1 MSINNE
7 SVTIRATIA
16 FPNLEREDAMAGK
29 YTVQL
34 ANLSDAAVKKLEEL
48 GVKVAYKDGDKYERG
63 NYITCKSKFPII
75 PKDVDG
81 NSFEGMTER
90 VGYGTI
96 VRAAVKP
103 VEWTMGGRSGVSPR
117 IAFMVIDKL
126 VEPETSSNSPDLD
139 DAL

>member
-1 MSINNE
+1 MVNNE

-16 FPNLEREDAMAGK
+16 FPNLEREDSMASK

-34 ANLSDAAVKKLEEL
+34 ANLSDAAVEKLEEL
-48 GVKVAYKDGDKYERG
+48 GIKVSYKDGDKYERG
-63 NYITCKSKFPII
+63 NFITCKSKFPII

-90 VGYGTI
+90 VGYGSV
-96 VRAAVKP
+96 VRAALKP
-103 VEWTMGGRSGVSPR
+103 VEWKMGGRSGVSPR
-117 IAFMVIDKL
+117 LQFMVIDRL
-126 VEPETSSNSPDLD
+126 VEPEEGTGAPSLD

>member
-1 MSINNE
+1 MLSNE
-7 SVTIRATIA
+7 SVTIRGTVA
-16 FPNLEREDAMAGK
+16 FPNLEREDSMAGK

-34 ANLSDAAVKKLEEL
+34 ANLSDAAVEKLEEL
-48 GVKVAYKDGDKYERG
+48 GIKVSFKDGDKYERG
-63 NYITCKSKFPII
+63 NFITCKSKFPIV

-90 VGYGTI
+90 VGYGSV

-103 VEWTMGGRSGVSPR
+103 IEWKMGGRSGVSPR
-117 IAFMVIDKL
+117 IQFMVIDKL
-126 VEPETSSNSPDLD
+126 VEPEVSTGGASLD

>member
-1 MSINNE
+1 MVNNE

-16 FPNLEREDAMAGK
+16 FPNLEREDSMAGK

-34 ANLSDAAVKKLEEL
+34 ANLSDAAVEKLEEL
-48 GVKVAYKDGDKYERG
+48 GIKVSFKDGDKYERG
-63 NYITCKSKFPII
+63 NFITCKSKFPII

-90 VGYGTI
+90 VGYGSV
-96 VRAAVKP
+96 VRAALKP
-103 VEWTMGGRSGVSPR
+103 VEWKMGGRAGVSPR
-117 IAFMVIDKL
+117 LQFMVIDRL
-126 VEPETSSNSPDLD
+126 VEPEEGTGAPSLD

>member
-1 MSINNE
+1 MVNNE

-16 FPNLEREDAMAGK
+16 FPNLEREDSMASK

-34 ANLSDAAVKKLEEL
+34 ANLSDAAVEKLEEL
-48 GVKVAYKDGDKYERG
+48 GIKVSYKDGDKYERG
-63 NYITCKSKFPII
+63 NFITCKSKFPII

-90 VGYGTI
+90 VGYGSV
-96 VRAAVKP
+96 VRAALKP
-103 VEWTMGGRSGVSPR
+103 VEWKMGGRSGVSPR
-117 IAFMVIDKL
+117 LQFMVIDRL
-126 VEPETSSNSPDLD
+126 VEPEEGTGAPSLE

>member
-1 MSINNE
+1 MNNE
-7 SVTIRATIA
+7 SVTIRGTVA
-16 FPNLEREDAMAGK
+16 FPNLEREDSMAGK

-34 ANLSDAAVKKLEEL
+34 ANLSDAAVEKLEEL
-48 GVKVAYKDGDKYERG
+48 GVKVSFKDGDKYERG
-63 NYITCKSKFPII
+63 NFIPIKSKFPII

-90 VGYGTI
+90 VGYGSV

-103 VEWTMGGRSGVSPR
+103 IEWKMGGRSGVSPR
-117 IAFMVIDKL
+117 IQFMVIDKL
-126 VEPETSSNSPDLD
+126 VEPEVSTGGASLD

>member
-1 MSINNE
+1 MINNE
-7 SVTIRATIA
+7 SATIRATIA

-34 ANLSDAAVKKLEEL
+34 ANLSDAAVEKLEEL
-48 GVKVAYKDGDKYERG
+48 GIKVSFKDGDKYERG

-81 NSFEGMTER
+81 NSFEGMTNR
-90 VGYGTI
+90 VGYGSV
-96 VRAAVKP
+96 VRAALKP
-103 VEWTMGGRSGVSPR
+103 VEWTMGGRSGVSAR
-117 IAFMVIDKL
+117 LQFMVIDKL
-126 VEPETSSNSPDLD
+126 VEPEEGTGAPSLE

>member
-1 MSINNE
+1 MVNNE

-16 FPNLEREDAMAGK
+16 FPNLEREDSMAGK

-34 ANLSDAAVKKLEEL
+34 ANLSDAAVEKLEEL
-48 GVKVAYKDGDKYERG
+48 GIKVSFKDGDKYERG
-63 NYITCKSKFPII
+63 NFITCKSKFPII

-90 VGYGTI
+90 VGYGSV
-96 VRAAVKP
+96 VRAALKP
-103 VEWTMGGRSGVSPR
+103 VEWKMGGRSGVSPR
-117 IAFMVIDKL
+117 LQFMVIDRL
-126 VEPETSSNSPDLD
+126 VEPEEGTGAPSLD

>member
-1 MSINNE
+1 MLNNE
-7 SVTIRATIA
+7 SVTIRGTVA
-16 FPNLEREDAMAGK
+16 FPNLEREDSMAGK

-34 ANLSDAAVKKLEEL
+34 ANLSDAAVEKLEEL
-48 GVKVAYKDGDKYERG
+48 GVKVSFKDGDKYERG
-63 NYITCKSKFPII
+63 NFITCKSKFPII

-90 VGYGTI
+90 VGYGSV

-103 VEWTMGGRSGVSPR
+103 IEWKMGGRSGVSPR
-117 IAFMVIDKL
+117 IQFMVIDKL
-126 VEPETSSNSPDLD
+126 VEPEVSTGGASLD

>member
-1 MSINNE
+1 MLNNE
-7 SVTIRATIA
+7 SVTIKATVA

-34 ANLSDAAVKKLEEL
+34 ANLSDAAVEKLEEL
-48 GVKVAYKDGDKYERG
+48 GIKVSYKDGDKYERG
-63 NYITCKSKFPII
+63 NYIVCKSKFPII

-90 VGYGTI
+90 VGYGSI
-96 VRAAVKP
+96 VRAAIKP
-103 VEWTMGGRSGVSPR
+103 VEWQMGGRSGVSAR
-117 IAFMVIDKL
+117 VQFMVIDRL
-126 VEPETSSNSPDLD
+126 VEPEASTGGASLD

>member
-1 MSINNE
+1 MVNNE

-16 FPNLEREDAMAGK
+16 FPNLEREDSMASK

-34 ANLSDAAVKKLEEL
+34 ANLSDAAVEKLEEL
-48 GVKVAYKDGDKYERG
+48 GIKVSFKDGDKYERG
-63 NYITCKSKFPII
+63 NFITCKSKFPII

-90 VGYGTI
+90 VGYGSV
-96 VRAAVKP
+96 VRAALKP
-103 VEWTMGGRSGVSPR
+103 IEWKMGGRSGVSAR
-117 IAFMVIDKL
+117 LQFMVIDKL
-126 VEPETSSNSPDLD
+126 VEPEEGTGAPSLD